1 MVHVVLAEIDLVGVL
16 LEAADEV
23 LAEAL
28 AGILLGGW
36 LRVLL
41 LLLLVVLRLGLLL
54 LLLLRGFLSVRG
66 GATAHHCADCLMSDF
81 GACAESHTSDYC
93 RHNST
98 AAETHS
104 AALLG
109 SGSRSVLNRSGWRC
123 GCA

>member
-41 LLLLVVLRLGLLL
+41 LLLLLVLRLG
-54 LLLLRGFLSVRG
+54 LLLRGFLSVRG
-66 GATAHHCADCLMSDF
+66 GATAHHRADCLMTDF

-98 AAETHS
+98 AAETHT